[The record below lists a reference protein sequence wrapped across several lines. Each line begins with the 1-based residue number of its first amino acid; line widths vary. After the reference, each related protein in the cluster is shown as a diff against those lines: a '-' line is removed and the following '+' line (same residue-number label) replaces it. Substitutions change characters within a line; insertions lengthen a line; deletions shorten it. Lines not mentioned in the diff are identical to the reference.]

1 MIPEHVR
8 AVFLRRDVGR
18 ALRAALTPGRV
29 ALVLAP
35 GALPPELG
43 AGCSW
48 ASVEGVRVAGAPLA
62 RAIELARARS
72 EAAAEQLASDPP
84 ARCSWCLYLEAGT
97 NTAVVPFVTTPNPSR
112 EAA

>member
-1 MIPEHVR
+1 MIPERIR

-18 ALRAALTPGRV
+18 ALRAALTPDHV

-48 ASVEGVRVAGAPLA
+48 ASVDGARVAGAPFA
-62 RAIELARARS
+62 RAVEIAQARS
-72 EAAAEQLASDPP
+72 ALAARVLVSEPAENA
-84 ARCSWCLYLEAGT
+84 SWCLYLEAGT
-97 NTAVVPFVTTPNPSR
+97 GLAVVPFLTSRPSR

>member
-1 MIPEHVR
+1 MIPERIR

-18 ALRAALTPGRV
+18 ALRAALTPDHV

-62 RAIELARARS
+62 RAVELARARS
-72 EAAAEQLASDPP
+72 EAAAVQLASDPP
-84 ARCSWCLYLEAGT
+84 ARAAWCLYLEAGT
-97 NTAVVPFVTTPNPSR
+97 GLAVVPFLTSRPSR

>member
-1 MIPEHVR
+1 MIPERIR

-18 ALRAALTPGRV
+18 ALRAALTPGHV

-48 ASVEGVRVAGAPLA
+48 ATVDGVRIAGAPLA
-62 RAIELARARS
+62 RAAEIARARS
-72 EAAAEQLASDPP
+72 EAAAVQLASNPP
-84 ARCSWCLYLEAGT
+84 PGCSWCLYLEAGT
-97 NTAVVPFVTTPNPSR
+97 ALAVVPFVTSRPSR

>member
-1 MIPEHVR
+1 MIPERIR

-18 ALRAALTPGRV
+18 ALRAALTPGHV

-48 ASVEGVRVAGAPLA
+48 HSLDGVRLAVVPRA
-62 RAIELARARS
+62 RALEIAAARAAS
-72 EAAAEQLASDPP
+72 AAAHLATEPP
-84 ARCSWCLYLEAGT
+84 ERCAWCLYLEAGT
-97 NTAVVPFVTTPNPSR
+97 SAATVPFPVVASDG
-112 EAA
+112 ASA